1 MPHHVAVFSENKPGK
16 LEGVTALLAGERI
29 NIRAVTIADSGDFG
43 VIKLLVDDPEKAV
56 SILTEHGLVAVL
68 KEVVAARVSD
78 RPGGLLQIARTLT
91 EHRINV
97 DDAYGFVLQSG
108 ESGVFVLQVKNP
120 QDASR
125 LLQEAGIKLLD
136 EKDLYYL

>member
-16 LEGVTALLAGERI
+16 LEGVTILLAGEGV
-29 NIRAVTIADSGDFG
+29 NIRAITIADSGDFG

-56 SILTEHGLVAVL
+56 SILTGHGMVAAL
-68 KEVVAARVSD
+68 KEVVAARVPD

-91 EHRINV
+91 EHKINV

-108 ESGVFVLQVKNP
+108 ESGVFVIQVKNP
-120 QDASR
+120 EEASR
-125 LLQEAGIKLLD
+125 FLRESGIELID

>member
-16 LEGVTALLAGERI
+16 LEAVTKLLAGKGI

-43 VIKLLVDDPEKAV
+43 VIKLLVDNPTQAV
-56 SILTEHGLVAVL
+56 EILTGHGMAAVL

-78 RPGGLLQIARTLT
+78 RPGGLLKIAQTLT

-97 DDAYGFVLQSG
+97 DDAYGFVLRSG
-108 ESGVFVLQVKNP
+108 HSGVFVIQVREP
-120 QDASR
+120 EEVTR
-125 LLQEAGIKLLD
+125 LLQAAGIELLD
-136 EKDLYYL
+136 ENDLYYL

>member
-16 LEGVTALLAGERI
+16 LEAVTTLLAGEGV
-29 NIRAVTIADSGDFG
+29 NIRAITIADSGDFG
-43 VIKLLVDDPEKAV
+43 VIKLLVDNPSRAV
-56 SILTEHGLVAVL
+56 EILTGKGMVAVM

-78 RPGGLLQIARTLT
+78 RPGGLLTIARTLT
-91 EHRINV
+91 EHKINV

-108 ESGVFVLQVKNP
+108 ESGVFVIQVENP
-120 QDASR
+120 EEASS
-125 LLQEAGIKLLD
+125 LLREAGIELID